1 MKFSDDIVLY
11 SEKRQQKKKKIDI
24 LQKVI
29 CTERTQSLKYFIV

>member
-11 SEKRQQKKKKIDI
+11 SEKRQQKKKIDI
-24 LQKVI
+24 LQKVF